1 MTCYE
6 CEHSTLCRFHDE
18 VKELTVIKASHYDA
32 TERVLMTD
40 PVIQDMARELTEA
53 DYANDAFLS
62 SWAFTRGALE
72 EYRARGGEH
81 SSHIGGP
88 AAAIRRI
95 IAKETA

>member
-32 TERVLMTD
+32 NERILMTD
-40 PVIQDMARELTEA
+40 PIIQDMAEELSDTDFA
-53 DYANDAFLS
+53 TDAFLT
-62 SWAFTRGALE
+62 SWAFTRGALQ
-72 EYRARGGEH
+72 EYRDRGGEH
-81 SSHIGGP
+81 ASHIGGP

-95 IAKETA
+95 IRKGTA

>member
-6 CEHSTLCRFHDE
+6 CEHSTHCPAHDTTI
-18 VKELTVIKASHYDA
+18 VQAGHYAATV
-32 TERVLMTD
+32 RVLMTD
-40 PVIQDMARELTEA
+40 PVIQDMAEELEAA
-53 DYANDAFLS
+53 DYANPTFLK

-81 SSHIGGP
+81 ATHIGGP

-95 IAKETA
+95 IERSSYE